1 MNIDE
6 RMLRRCHPL
15 TPPVVLL
22 LLAVPAA
29 ILAVRGAPGP
39 FVAWVV
45 MGAAAG
51 YSISGSV

>member
-1 MNIDE
+1 VNVAE
-6 RMLRRCHPL
+6 RMLRRYHPL
-15 TPPVVLL
+15 TPPLVLL
-22 LLAVPAA
+22 VLAVPAA
-29 ILAVRGAPGP
+29 VLAVRGAPGP

>member
-1 MNIDE
+1 MTISE
-6 RMLRRCHPL
+6 RLRRRYHPL
-15 TPPVVLL
+15 APLVALL

-29 ILAVRGAPGP
+29 YLASDGEAGP